1 MPMNRALI
9 GKEYRG
15 LEPVSV
21 TAEGA
26 RAYAAATNA
35 DLPAYG
41 GASAMAPPMFG
52 VAFSIKALS
61 APLFDP
67 ELQVDMMRL
76 VHGDQDMTFL
86 LPVRPGDVIT
96 STSKVV
102 DIADKTTGEL
112 LTVAIN
118 ATNQRGETVLQARSG
133 LFIRGP
139 RKKESL
145 EAEKKEREAEE
156 AAWSSQGPAWTATQV
171 VDADQ
176 SLRYAD
182 ASGDHNPI
190 HKDEA
195 MAKAAGLP
203 GIILHGLCTMA
214 FVHNAAVRQAGGDPL
229 KVRRLAVRFN
239 RPVMMGDTLTIE
251 ARGPSAGP
259 WLLRVTNQSKVLVLK
274 NGVVELQP

>member
-9 GKEYRG
+9 GKEYQG
-15 LEPVSV
+15 LEPCPV

-26 RAYAAATNA
+26 QAYAAATNA
-35 DLPAYG
+35 GIAAYTG
-41 GASAMAPPMFG
+41 NDAIAPPMFG
-52 VAFSIKALS
+52 VAFSVKALS

-76 VHGDQDMTFL
+76 VHGDQDMRFL
-86 LPVRPGDVIT
+86 LPVRPGDVIS
-96 STSKVV
+96 STSKVL

-112 LTVAIN
+112 LTVAV
-118 ATNQRGETVLQARSG
+118 TSKNQRGEVVLEAKSG
-133 LFIRGP
+133 LFVRGP

-145 EAEKKEREAEE
+145 EAEKREREAEE
-156 AAWSSQGPAWTATQV
+156 AAWSAQGVAWTSTQQ
-171 VDADQ
+171 VDGDQ
-176 SLRYAD
+176 SMRYAE

-214 FVHNAAVRQAGGDPL
+214 FVHNAAVRQAGGDPN
-229 KVRRLAVRFN
+229 KIRRLAVRFN
-239 RPVMMGDTLTIE
+239 RPVLMGDTLTIE
-251 ARGPSAGP
+251 ARGDAKGP
-259 WLLRVTNQSKVLVLK
+259 WLVRVTNQAGVLVLK
-274 NGVVELQP
+274 SGVVELA

>member
-15 LEPVSV
+15 LDPVAVS
-21 TAEGA
+21 ADAA

-35 DLPAYG
+35 NLAAYE
-41 GASAMAPPMFG
+41 GANAIAPPMFG
-52 VAFSIKALS
+52 VAFSVKALS

-76 VHGDQDMTFL
+76 VHGDQDMRFL
-86 LPVRPGDVIT
+86 APVRAGDVIT
-96 STSKVV
+96 STSKVL

-112 LTVAIN
+112 LTVAVSSQ
-118 ATNQRGETVLQARSG
+118 NQRGEPVLEAKSG
-133 LFIRGP
+133 LFVRGP

-145 EAEKKEREAEE
+145 EAEKREREAEE
-156 AAWSSQGPAWTATQV
+156 AAWNAKGPAWTATHV
-171 VDADQ
+171 VDGDQ

-214 FVHNAAVRQAGGDPL
+214 FVHNAAARQVGGDPM
-229 KVRRLAVRFN
+229 KIRRLAVRFN
-239 RPVMMGDTLTIE
+239 RPVMMGDTLNIE
-251 ARGPSAGP
+251 ARGEAHGP
-259 WLLRVTNQSKVLVLK
+259 WLVRVTNQAAVLVLK
-274 NGVVELQP
+274 SGVVELA

>member
-15 LEPVSV
+15 LEPCVV
-21 TAEGA
+21 TTAA
-26 RAYAAATNA
+26 AQAYAAATNA
-35 DLPAYG
+35 DLAAYAG
-41 GASAMAPPMFG
+41 PDAIAPPMFG
-52 VAFSIKALS
+52 VAFSVKALS

-76 VHGDQDMTFL
+76 VHGDQDMRFL
-86 LPVRPGDVIT
+86 VPVRPGDVIS
-96 STSKVV
+96 STSKVL

-112 LTVAIN
+112 LTVAVSSK
-118 ATNQRGETVLQARSG
+118 NQRGEVVLEAKSG
-133 LFIRGP
+133 LFVRGP

-145 EAEKKEREAEE
+145 EAEKREREAEE
-156 AAWSSQGPAWTATQV
+156 AAWSGKGVAWTSTQQ
-171 VDADQ
+171 VDGDQ
-176 SLRYAD
+176 SLRYAE

-214 FVHNAAVRQAGGDPL
+214 FVHNAAVRQVGGAPMSI
-229 KVRRLAVRFN
+229 RRLAVRFN
-239 RPVMMGDTLTIE
+239 RPVLMGDTLTIE
-251 ARGPSAGP
+251 ARGDAKGP
-259 WLLRVTNQSKVLVLK
+259 WLARVTNQAGVLVLK
-274 NGVVELQP
+274 SGVVELA

>member
-9 GKEYRG
+9 GKEYRH
-15 LEPVSV
+15 LEPCPV
-21 TAEGA
+21 TSEVAL
-26 RAYAAATNA
+26 AYAAATNA
-35 DLPAYG
+35 NLPAYTG
-41 GASAMAPPMFG
+41 KDAIAPPMFG
-52 VAFSIKALS
+52 VAFSVKALS

-76 VHGDQDMTFL
+76 VHGDQDMKFL
-86 LPVRPGDVIT
+86 RPVRAGDVIT
-96 STSKVV
+96 STSRVKDVL
-102 DIADKTTGEL
+102 DKTTGEL
-112 LTVAIN
+112 LVVDVTSK
-118 ATNQRGETVLQARSG
+118 NQRGETVLEATSG
-133 LFIRGP
+133 LFVRGP

-145 EAEKKEREAEE
+145 EAEKREREAEE
-156 AAWSSQGPAWTATQV
+156 TAWNAKGVAWTATQT

-214 FVHNAAVRQAGGDPL
+214 FVHNAAVRQVGGDPTRI
-229 KVRRLAVRFN
+229 KRLAVRFN
-239 RPVMMGDTLTIE
+239 RPVLMGDTLTIE
-251 ARGPSAGP
+251 ARGDAGGP
-259 WLLRVTNQSKVLVLK
+259 WLLRMTNQAGVVVLK
-274 NGVVELQP
+274 SGLVELA

>member
-15 LEPVSV
+15 LEPCTV
-21 TAEGA
+21 TADA
-26 RAYAAATNA
+26 AKAYAAATNA
-35 DLPAYG
+35 NLTAYTG
-41 GASAMAPPMFG
+41 KDAIAPPMFG
-52 VAFSIKALS
+52 VAFSVKALS

-76 VHGDQDMTFL
+76 VHGDQDMRFL
-86 LPVRPGDVIT
+86 LPARAGDVIT
-96 STSKVV
+96 STSKVL

-112 LTVAIN
+112 LTVAV
-118 ATNQRGETVLQARSG
+118 TSKNQRGEVVLEAKSG
-133 LFIRGP
+133 LFVRGP

-145 EAEKKEREAEE
+145 EAEKREREAEE
-156 AAWSSQGPAWTATQV
+156 AAWSAQGVAWTSTQQ
-171 VDADQ
+171 VDGDQ
-176 SLRYAD
+176 SMRYAE

-214 FVHNAAVRQAGGDPL
+214 FVHNAAVRQAGGDPN
-229 KVRRLAVRFN
+229 KIRRLAVRFN
-239 RPVMMGDTLTIE
+239 RPVLMGDTLTIE
-251 ARGPSAGP
+251 ARGDAKGP
-259 WLLRVTNQSKVLVLK
+259 WLVRVTNQAGVLVLK
-274 NGVVELQP
+274 SGVVELA

>member
-15 LEPVSV
+15 LEPVMVS
-21 TAEGA
+21 ADGA

-35 DLPAYG
+35 KLPAYEG
-41 GASAMAPPMFG
+41 PSASAPPMFG
-52 VAFSIKALS
+52 VAFSVKALS

-67 ELQVDMMRL
+67 ELKVDMMRL
-76 VHGDQDMTFL
+76 VHGDQDMRFL
-86 LPVRPGDVIT
+86 APVRPGDVIT
-96 STSKVV
+96 STSKVL

-112 LTVAIN
+112 LTVAVSSL
-118 ATNQRGETVLQARSG
+118 NQRGEPVLEAKSG
-133 LFIRGP
+133 LFVRGP

-145 EAEKKEREAEE
+145 EAEKREREAEE
-156 AAWSSQGPAWTATQV
+156 AAWSAKGPAWSASQV

-176 SLRYAD
+176 SLRYAE

-214 FVHNAAVRQAGGDPL
+214 FVHNAAVRQVGGDPN

-239 RPVMMGDTLTIE
+239 RPVMMGDTLSIE
-251 ARGPSAGP
+251 ARGDPKGP
-259 WLLRVTNQSKVLVLK
+259 WLVRVTNQAAVLVLK
-274 NGVVELQP
+274 SGVVELA

>member
-9 GKEYRG
+9 GKEYG
-15 LEPVSV
+15 SLEPVTV

-26 RAYAAATNA
+26 LAYAAATNA
-35 DLPAYG
+35 SFPAYRG
-41 GASAMAPPMFG
+41 PGAIAPPMFG

-76 VHGDQDMTFL
+76 VHGDQDMAFL
-86 LPVRPGDVIT
+86 KAVRPGDVIT
-96 STSKVV
+96 SSSKVL

-112 LTVAIN
+112 LTVAV
-118 ATNQRGETVLQARSG
+118 TSKNQRGETVLEARSG

-145 EAEKKEREAEE
+145 EAEKREREAEE
-156 AAWSSQGPAWTATQV
+156 NAWAAQGPAWTATQV

-176 SLRYAD
+176 SLRYAE

-214 FVHNAAVRQAGGDPL
+214 FVHNAGVAQAGGDPM

-239 RPVMMGDTLTIE
+239 RPVMMGDSLSIE
-251 ARGPSAGP
+251 ARGPAAGP
-259 WLLRVTNQSKVLVLK
+259 WLVRVTNQAKVLVLK
-274 NGVVELQP
+274 SGIVELA

>member
-15 LEPVSV
+15 LEPCAV

-26 RAYAAATNA
+26 AAYAGATNA
-35 DLPAYG
+35 DIAAYVG
-41 GASAMAPPMFG
+41 QDAVAPPMFG
-52 VAFSIKALS
+52 VAFSVKALS

-67 ELQVDMMRL
+67 ELRVDMMRL
-76 VHGDQDMTFL
+76 VHGDQEMRFVA
-86 LPVRPGDVIT
+86 PVRAGDVIT
-96 STSKVV
+96 STSKVLDV
-102 DIADKTTGEL
+102 ADKTTGEL
-112 LTVAIN
+112 LTVAV
-118 ATNQRGETVLQARSG
+118 TSKNQRGDVVLEAKSG
-133 LFIRGP
+133 LFVRGP

-145 EAEKKEREAEE
+145 EAEKRERDAEE
-156 AAWSSQGPAWTATQV
+156 AAWQGRGQAWTATQV

-195 MAKAAGLP
+195 MAKTAGLP

-214 FVHNAAVRQAGGDPL
+214 FVHNAAVRHVGSDPM
-229 KVRRLAVRFN
+229 KIRRLAVRFN
-239 RPVMMGDTLTIE
+239 RPVLMGDTLRIE
-251 ARGPSAGP
+251 ARGEAGGP
-259 WLLRVTNQSKVLVLK
+259 WLVRVTNQASVLVLK
-274 NGVVELQP
+274 SGVVELA

>member
-15 LEPVSV
+15 LEPCAV

-26 RAYAAATNA
+26 ASYAAATNA
-35 DLPAYG
+35 GIAAYTG
-41 GASAMAPPMFG
+41 PDAVAPPMFG
-52 VAFSIKALS
+52 VAFSVKALS

-76 VHGDQDMTFL
+76 VHGDQSMRFL
-86 LPVRPGDVIT
+86 APALAGDVIT
-96 STSKVV
+96 STSKVL

-112 LTVAIN
+112 LTVSVTS
-118 ATNQRGETVLQARSG
+118 TNQRDQVVLEARSG
-133 LFIRGP
+133 LFVRGP

-145 EAEKKEREAEE
+145 EAEKREREAEE
-156 AAWSSQGPAWTATQV
+156 AAWDEQGPAWTATQL

-214 FVHNAAVRQAGGDPL
+214 FVHNAAVRQVGGDPM
-229 KVRRLAVRFN
+229 KIRRLAVRFN
-239 RPVMMGDTLTIE
+239 RPVLMGDTLSIN
-251 ARGPSAGP
+251 ARGTAAGP
-259 WLLRVTNQSKVLVLK
+259 WLVRVTNQANVLVLK
-274 NGVVELQP
+274 SGVVELA

>member
-9 GKEYRG
+9 GKEYG
-15 LEPVSV
+15 SLEPVTV

-26 RAYAAATNA
+26 LAYAAATNA
-35 DLPAYG
+35 SFPAYSG
-41 GASAMAPPMFG
+41 PAAIAPPMFG

-76 VHGDQDMTFL
+76 VHGDQDMSFL
-86 LPVRPGDVIT
+86 LPVKPGDVIT
-96 STSKVV
+96 SSSKVL

-112 LTVAIN
+112 LTVVV
-118 ATNQRGETVLQARSG
+118 TSKNQRGQVVLEAKSG

-145 EAEKKEREAEE
+145 EAEKREREAEE
-156 AAWSSQGPAWTATQV
+156 TAWAERGPAWLATQV

-176 SLRYAD
+176 SLRYAE

-195 MAKAAGLP
+195 MAKTAGLP

-214 FVHNAAVRQAGGDPL
+214 FVHNAAVRQVGGDPM

-239 RPVMMGDTLTIE
+239 RPVMMGDTLSIE
-251 ARGPSAGP
+251 ARGAATGP
-259 WLLRVTNQSKVLVLK
+259 WLVRVTNQSKVLVLK
-274 NGVVELQP
+274 SGVVELA

>member
-9 GKEYRG
+9 GKEYRQ
-15 LEPVSV
+15 LEPFAV
-21 TAEGA
+21 TAEA
-26 RAYAAATNA
+26 AAAYAAATNA
-35 DLPAYG
+35 NLAAYS
-41 GASAMAPPMFG
+41 GAAAIAPPMFG
-52 VAFSIKALS
+52 VAYSIKALS

-86 LPVRPGDVIT
+86 RPVRPGDVIS
-96 STSKVV
+96 STSKVL

-112 LTVAIN
+112 LTVAITS
-118 ATNQRGETVLQARSG
+118 TNQRGEAVLEAKSG

-145 EAEKKEREAEE
+145 EAEKREREAEE
-156 AAWSSQGPAWTATQV
+156 NAWAAKGVAWTATQL
-171 VDADQ
+171 VDGDQ
-176 SLRYAD
+176 SLRYAE

-195 MAKAAGLP
+195 MAKSAGLP

-214 FVHNAAVRQAGGDPL
+214 FVHNAAVRQVGGDPM
-229 KVRRLAVRFN
+229 KVKRLAVRFN

-251 ARGPSAGP
+251 ARGDAGGP
-259 WLLRVTNQSKVLVLK
+259 WLVRMTNQSKVLVLK
-274 NGVVELQP
+274 NGIVELA

>member
-15 LEPVSV
+15 LEPCAV

-26 RAYAAATNA
+26 AAYAGATNA
-35 DLPAYG
+35 DIAAYVG
-41 GASAMAPPMFG
+41 QDAVAPPMFG
-52 VAFSIKALS
+52 VAFSVKALS

-67 ELQVDMMRL
+67 ELRVDMMRL
-76 VHGDQDMTFL
+76 VHGDQEMRFVA
-86 LPVRPGDVIT
+86 PVRAGGAEAGGVVTAAGGAAGRAVVIGGAPT
-96 STSKVV
+96 VNAELKV
-102 DIADKTTGEL
+102 
-112 LTVAIN
+112 TVP
-118 ATNQRGETVLQARSG
+118 QDRWVL
-133 LFIRGP
+133 FVRGP

-145 EAEKKEREAEE
+145 EAEKRERDAEE
-156 AAWSSQGPAWTATQV
+156 AAWQERGPAWTATQV

-214 FVHNAAVRQAGGDPL
+214 FVHNAAVRHVGSDPM
-229 KVRRLAVRFN
+229 KIRRLAVRFN
-239 RPVMMGDTLTIE
+239 RPVLMGDTLRIE
-251 ARGPSAGP
+251 ARGEAGGP
-259 WLLRVTNQSKVLVLK
+259 WLVRVTNQASVLVLK
-274 NGVVELQP
+274 SGVVELA